1 MFAQPPSAPVFAPN
15 LWSPEDPEDLEPG
28 VAHTARWT
36 AAMRAIESERP
47 DALFRDP
54 LAGILAG
61 QSSVRGWKA
70 EMQAC
75 MASQPQSRS
84 HIAIRCRALDD
95 LIMQEIEDMAPAS
108 TVQVVSLGAGMCT
121 RPWRLLLP
129 EAIWFEVDLPDIIRM
144 KSRIIRD
151 QRAIATVKEHIAIGV
166 DFSDDTVS
174 LSQTLEA
181 HGYDA
186 CLPTVFIMEGL
197 LYFLHL
203 KDLQEIALE
212 MHELMGAEQSHGL
225 ARIILTCI
233 NEGFLAQLLGPTHL
247 ADKRRMEELSNP
259 RRFPGVAQTEGDPL
273 FKSCW
278 EPGCKEIF
286 EDAGWCV
293 VSKISREEYGLKK
306 LQVPMLLFGFPDP
319 KTATEYFIVMH
330 RKPQG
335 IRALLNMI
343 PWYCGHTPEAWK
355 D

>member
-1 MFAQPPSAPVFAPN
+1 MVLQHPPSAPVYAPN
-15 LWSPEDPEDLEPG
+15 LWAPEDPEDIEPG

-54 LAGILAG
+54 LAGVLAG

-70 EMQAC
+70 EMEAC
-75 MASQPQSRS
+75 ITSQPHSRS

-95 LIMQEIEDMAPAS
+95 LIIQEIEDMAPAEP
-108 TVQVVSLGAGMCT
+108 VQVVSLGAGMCT
-121 RPWRLLLP
+121 RPWRLPIP
-129 EAIWFEVDLPDIIRM
+129 EAIWFEVDLPDIIRV
-144 KSRIIRD
+144 KNRIIRE
-151 QRAIATVKEHIAIGV
+151 QQAVATVGEYIAIGV

-181 HGYDA
+181 HGYDPA
-186 CLPTVFIMEGL
+186 LPTVFVMEGL

-203 KDLQEIALE
+203 KDLQEMALE
-212 MHELMGAEQSHGL
+212 MQELMGARQTAGL

-233 NEGFLAQLLGPTHL
+233 NDGFLAQLRGPMPHG
-247 ADKRRMEELSNP
+247 DKRKMEELQNP
-259 RRFPGVAQTEGDPL
+259 RQFPHVTQPEVDPL

-278 EPGCKEIF
+278 ESGCKEIF
-286 EDAGWCV
+286 EDVGWSV

-306 LQVPMLLFGFPDP
+306 LHVPMLLFGFPDP

-335 IRALLNMI
+335 IHALLNMI
-343 PWYCGHTPEAWK
+343 PWYCGQP
-355 D
+355 